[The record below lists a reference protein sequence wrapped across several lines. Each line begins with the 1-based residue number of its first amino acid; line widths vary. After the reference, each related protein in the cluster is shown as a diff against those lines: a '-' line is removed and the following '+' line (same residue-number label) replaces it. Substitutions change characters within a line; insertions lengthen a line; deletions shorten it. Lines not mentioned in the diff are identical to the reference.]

1 MNTETKYLNKWLL
14 VISEDTIVAIATANG
29 IGSISIVRLSGEN
42 ALDIAL
48 KISKKEFLKT
58 RYATLSKLYDVKD
71 ELIDEALIIY
81 FKNPYSF
88 TGEDIVEF
96 QCHGGIAI
104 SNLVVESCINFGARL
119 ANPGEYSKRAFLNGK
134 IDLTQAQA
142 ISKLIEA
149 RSEDAVKLLARQ
161 LKGELKEFVEDI
173 RKDLLFMLA
182 YTEVNIDYAEEDL
195 PSDIYKQIEEKLLS
209 ITTKLT
215 TTLNSSKRR
224 EGMIEGFKVAII
236 GKPNVGKSSL
246 LNKLLNFNR
255 AIVSD
260 IAGTT
265 RDTIEENVKIGT
277 HIIKIVDTAGIRDAS
292 DEIEK
297 IGIEKSIQAVQE
309 ADIIVALFDSSRD
322 FEAEDE
328 KIISIL
334 DDTSKE
340 KIVLLTKS
348 DLEKKLTTTKIK
360 DEIIS
365 LNTKEDIAPFIDKIE
380 LLLNQNTHSDDMT
393 LVSKNQVTEVENAL
407 THINQAA
414 QPLQSGEL
422 EFFAHHINEAL
433 VNISNITRPYEH
445 TQMLDV
451 MFGEFCLGK

>member
-1 MNTETKYLNKWLL
+1 MYE
-14 VISEDTIVAIATANG
+14 EDTIVAIATANG
-29 IGSISIVRLSGEN
+29 IGSISIVRLSGVD
-42 ALDIAL
+42 ALRIAQKL
-48 KISKKEFLKT
+48 SHNISLVP
-58 RYATLSKLYDVKD
+58 RMATLAKLYDVKD
-71 ELIDEALIIY
+71 ELIDEALLIY

-88 TGEDIVEF
+88 TGEDVVEF

-104 SNLVVESCINFGARL
+104 TNLVLSSCIKAGARG
-119 ANPGEYSKRAFLNGK
+119 ANPGEFSKRAFLNGK
-134 IDLTQAQA
+134 IDLSQAQA
-142 ISKLIEA
+142 ISKMIEA

-195 PSDIYKQIEEKLLS
+195 PSDIFEQIKSKLDA
-209 ITTKLT
+209 ITIKLEN
-215 TTLNSSKRR
+215 TLEASKRR
-224 EGMIEGFKVAII
+224 EGLIDGFKVAIV

-265 RDTIEENVKIGT
+265 RDTIEESVKIGT
-277 HIIKIVDTAGIRDAS
+277 HIIKIVDTAGIREAN

-297 IGIEKSIQAVQE
+297 IGIEKSLEAINE
-309 ADIIVALFDSSRD
+309 ADIIISLFDGSRIFDEEDRKIVALL
-322 FEAEDE
+322 DE
-328 KIISIL
+328 
-334 DDTSKE
+334 TTKE
-340 KIVLLTKS
+340 KIKVINKS
-348 DLEKKLTTTKIK
+348 DLEQKLDLEQIGKDITFLNAKENISELIGTIEKI
-360 DEIIS
+360 
-365 LNTKEDIAPFIDKIE
+365 
-380 LLLNQNTHSDDMT
+380 LNQNTSGDDIT
-393 LVSKNQVTEVENAL
+393 LISKQQVNEVSSTLQNIREAD
-407 THINQAA
+407 A
-414 QPLQSGEL
+414 PLETGEL

-433 VNISNITRPYEH
+433 DHMSNITRPYEH